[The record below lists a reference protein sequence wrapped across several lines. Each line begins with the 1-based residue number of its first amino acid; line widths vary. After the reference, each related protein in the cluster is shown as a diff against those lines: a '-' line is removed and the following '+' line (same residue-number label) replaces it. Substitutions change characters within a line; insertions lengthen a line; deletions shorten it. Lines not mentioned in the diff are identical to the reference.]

1 MIFQQGWTIDV
12 YQGMSSFWSSSFQS
26 QAYSGKNTTC
36 LNCHQMHCN
45 IIQESFDV
53 FKGRF

>member
-1 MIFQQGWTIDV
+1 MIFQQGWTIDG

-26 QAYSGKNTTC
+26 QTYSGKNTTC

-45 IIQESFDV
+45 LIQESFDV
-53 FKGRF
+53 F